1 MDSFSDRLLRKREAL
16 LSSNDRLSRKNGVHK
31 EVPRKSE
38 SNGLVSVVHYWLRFL
53 LRRGFTFQQI
63 LKESGVSRAFLEQTY
78 QELSL
83 NIPEERAPNDDE
95 QKRRD
100 KCTGSLENNNGK
112 PKNIEADIRQ
122 FMFRTI
128 LEVNKITASL
138 RNPEIAEQLKDEK
151 TRQVISKYGQHINRS
166 LQGLFQKIEDAS
178 KSSPTQLQRVKRE
191 RADKLPEYLDRK
203 IDNEKNQAKD
213 KIEVSPPRAF
223 ATSKSSQ
230 KVCIQ
235 HPIQSMRTTNN
246 LAARTGLRPVQTT
259 KQPPAKLF
267 TPYQSL
273 IPNNSKR

>member
-1 MDSFSDRLLRKREAL
+1 MDSFSDRLLQKREAL
-16 LSSNDRLSRKNGVHK
+16 LSSHDRLSRNNGVQK

-78 QELSL
+78 QELNL
-83 NIPEERAPNDDE
+83 NLHEESAPNDDE
-95 QKRRD
+95 RKSID
-100 KCTGSLENNNGK
+100 HGTGSLENNNRK
-112 PKNIEADIRQ
+112 PKNIESDIRQ

-138 RNPEIAEQLKDEK
+138 RNPEIAEQLNDRK
-151 TRQVISKYGQHINRS
+151 TRQEISKYGQHIDRS

-178 KSSPTQLQRVKRE
+178 KSSPTQLQRDKRE
-191 RADKLPEYLDRK
+191 RAYKPPKYLEKK
-203 IDNEKNQAKD
+203 IDYQRNQAKD
-213 KIEVSPPRAF
+213 KLEVSPPRAL

-235 HPIQSMRTTNN
+235 HPIQSMGTNN
-246 LAARTGLRPVQTT
+246 KLAARTGLRPVQKT
-259 KQPPAKLF
+259 KQPAAQLF